1 MFRISLRDLQWR
13 RRRFTIA
20 ILAAALAFGLAL
32 VMSGTDHSLK
42 QEGVR
47 TVRMFS
53 SDQWLVADDVSGP
66 FTTSQLLP
74 ETIIDQVS
82 NQPGVEWASP
92 MLLGRTVIGE
102 RDVNVVGYGPGE
114 RSLPANVADAMANST
129 MRGAVVDSTLPGV
142 SVGDTI
148 SIGGRSI
155 TVAAEVSDTAF
166 SWGAPTVFLPID
178 DVQQLLF
185 AGQPVVTTVRVDGQL
200 DTIPTGT
207 TTLTDQQVRHDF
219 DRVLQSTSET
229 MSLMNV
235 LLWLMAAGILA
246 AMVYVGVLERLRDFA
261 TLKATGATNRSLVGG
276 LLGQAIVLAMAAG
289 LVSVGISQALT
300 PMFPFEVV
308 IPSAA
313 YTQLAIVTVVVGT
326 LASLAGLR
334 RVARIDPALAF
345 GGA

>member
-32 VMSGTDHSLK
+32 VMSGTDHSLQ
-42 QEGVR
+42 QEGVH

-74 ETIIDQVS
+74 ATVVDQVDG
-82 NQPGVEWASP
+82 QPGVTSASP
-92 MLLGRTVIGE
+92 LLLGRTVIGE
-102 RDVNVVGYGPGE
+102 KDVNVIGYQPGG
-114 RSLPANVADAMANST
+114 RSLPAAVADALAAT
-129 MRGAVVDSTLPGV
+129 PGDGAVVDATLPSV
-142 SVGDTI
+142 SIGDTVR
-148 SIGGRSI
+148 IGGRDVA
-155 TVAAEVSDTAF
+155 VAAEVSGTSF
-166 SWGAPTVFLPID
+166 YFGAPTVFLPID

-185 AGQPVVTTVRVDGQL
+185 AGQPVVTAVLIEGQL
-200 DTIPTGT
+200 DTVPEGT
-207 TTLTDQQVRHDF
+207 ATLTDAQVRHDF
-219 DRVLQSTSET
+219 DRVLKSTSET
-229 MSLMNV
+229 MTLLNG

-246 AMVYVGVLERLRDFA
+246 AMAYVGVLERLRDFA
-261 TLKATGATNRSLVGG
+261 TLKATGATNGALVGG
-276 LLGQAIVLAMAAG
+276 LLGQAVVMSVAAG
-289 LVSVGISQALT
+289 VVSIAIAQALV
-300 PMFPFEVV
+300 PLFPFAVD

-313 YTQLAIVTVVVGT
+313 YTQLVIVTVVVGT

>member
-32 VMSGTDHSLK
+32 VMSGTDHSLQ

-74 ETIIDQVS
+74 ESIVDQVNAQS
-82 NQPGVEWASP
+82 GVEWASP

-114 RSLPANVADAMANST
+114 RSLPANVADALAAST
-129 MRGAVVDSTLPGV
+129 MPGAVVDSTLPGV
-142 SVGDTI
+142 SLGDTV
-148 SIGGRSI
+148 SIGGQAI
-155 TVAAEVSDTAF
+155 VVAGEVSGTAF

-200 DTIPTGT
+200 DSVPTGT

-219 DRVLQSTSET
+219 DRVLKSTSET
-229 MSLMNV
+229 MSLMNG

-246 AMVYVGVLERLRDFA
+246 AMVYVGVLERVRDFA
-261 TLKATGATNRSLVGG
+261 TLKATGATDRALVGG

-289 LVSVGISQALT
+289 VVAIGISQALT
-300 PMFPFEVV
+300 PLFPFQVD

-313 YTQLAIVTVVVGT
+313 YTQLAIVTVIVGT